1 MGKSTGTARA
11 DVFADRDGQRT
22 LCATG
27 VVMTRAIAP

>member
-11 DVFADRDGQRT
+11 DVVADRDGQRT